1 MTFRYPE
8 GRGRA
13 IVYARSGG
21 VCECCGARRAESW
34 SHRVA
39 KSRGGL
45 WSPSNGLHLC
55 GDGTRLCHG
64 WLEANP
70 TWAGGGF
77 WHIRRDLR
85 LPDIVPTYLRT
96 PEVPDGGWF
105 LLLDDGS
112 REQVH
117 ADDYGLPEAPLHLPY
132 LVPGGRPLA
141 TVPWMDPR

>member
-1 MTFRYPE
+1 MTATITE
-8 GRGRA
+8 ARA
-13 IVYARSGG
+13 RLILAARSGG

-39 KSRGGL
+39 KSRGGS

-55 GDGTRLCHG
+55 GDGVRLCHG

-70 TWAGGGF
+70 LWAGAGG

-85 LPDIVPTYLRT
+85 LPDIVPVYLR
-96 PEVPDGGWF
+96 PAWSPAGWF

-112 REQVH
+112 TEPVH
-117 ADDYGLPEAPLHLPY
+117 ADDFGLPEVPAYLPY
-132 LVPGGRPLA
+132 VLPGGRPLA
-141 TVPWMDPR
+141 TVPWVEPR